1 MQAQK
6 NSTLFPTRRL
16 PATSCA
22 LPGAMT
28 DRPTSV
34 KARRKRIASA
44 RCSRTEPVR
53 EGPDLDVRLLDGA
66 VVTIGSS

>member
-1 MQAQK
+1 M
-6 NSTLFPTRRL
+6 
-16 PATSCA
+16 
-22 LPGAMT
+22 M

-34 KARRKRIASA
+34 NARRKRIASA
-44 RCSRTEPVR
+44 RCSRTDTVR